1 MGLIWAN
8 CFAGV
13 DFAAC
18 GGRSEKLITL
28 CGRQGISLYN
38 IRPTVDGFTARLPA
52 RRYREVSRLA
62 RRCGTR
68 LRVRKRRGVLFRL
81 RAYRGRWGLVLAPL
95 VFAAAVHLLG
105 QSVWSIRYDGL
116 DAAARSR
123 VEQMLYSMDI
133 CEGTVLT
140 QEKLRL
146 AEKQLMDGDE
156 AFGWVSL
163 NFEKGRLVVE
173 ASPALQKPAIESND
187 PVDLVAA
194 ADGILLEVNAQEGF
208 AVKSVGQTVAAGD
221 VLVSAYK
228 PDPYEQPVESHAKGL
243 VVAAVKKTYQCVQPS
258 TYEVQALTGRVASS
272 CRLRLFGHTLELG
285 AQLPESEE
293 MRTVHRPLTVL
304 GFALPATIEERY
316 VPQREARQ
324 FHLTPDGA
332 RQYARF
338 ACLAQLYAE
347 FPDAEIIAE
356 SRQESWDGGTLTYT
370 MTVDF
375 KADIA
380 REKGG

>member
-13 DFAAC
+13 GFAAFD
-18 GGRSEKLITL
+18 GQSEKLITL
-28 CGRQGISLYN
+28 CNRQGIPLYAV
-38 IRPTVDGFTARLPA
+38 RPTADGFTAHLPA
-52 RRYREVSRLA
+52 RRYREASRLA

-68 LRVRKRRGVLFRL
+68 LRVRERRGVFFRL

-116 DAAARSR
+116 DAAARNQ

-133 CEGTVLT
+133 CEGAVLT

-194 ADGILLEVNAQEGF
+194 ADGILLEVNVQEGF

-258 TYEVQALTGRVASS
+258 TYEVQALTGRVVSS
-272 CRLRLFGHTLELG
+272 CRLRLFGYTLELG
-285 AQLPESEE
+285 AQLPEGGEV
-293 MRTVHRPLTVL
+293 RTVHRPLTVL

-356 SRQESWDGGTLTYT
+356 SRQESWDGGTLTYI

>member
-13 DFAAC
+13 EFTAS
-18 GGRSEKLITL
+18 GGGCEKLITL
-28 CGRQGISLYN
+28 CDRQGIPLYMV
-38 IRPTVDGFTARLPA
+38 RPEAAGFTARLPA
-52 RRYREVSRLA
+52 RRYREISRLA
-62 RRCGTR
+62 RRCGVR
-68 LRVRKRRGVLFRL
+68 LRVTERRGVYFRL
-81 RAYRGRWGLVLAPL
+81 RAYRGRWGLLLAPL
-95 VFAAAVHLLG
+95 VFIAAVHLLG
-105 QSVWSIRYDGL
+105 RSVWSIRYDGL
-116 DAAARSR
+116 DAAAREQ
-123 VEQMLYSMDI
+123 VEQTLYSMDI
-133 CEGTVLT
+133 CEGSVLN
-140 QEKLRL
+140 QEKLRA
-146 AEKQLMDGDE
+146 AEKQIMDTND

-163 NFEKGRLVVE
+163 NFEKGRLVAE
-173 ASPALQKPAIESND
+173 ASPALQKPAIESNE

-208 AVKSVGQTVAAGD
+208 AVKAVGQTVAEGD

-243 VVAAVKKTYQCVQPS
+243 VVAAVKKTYRCVQPS
-258 TYEVQALTGRVASS
+258 TYEVGALTGSIDSS
-272 CRLRLFGHTLELG
+272 FRLRMFGRTLELG
-285 AQLPESEE
+285 AQLPEGEE
-293 MRTVHRPLTVL
+293 VRTTHRPLTVL
-304 GFALPATIEERY
+304 GFALPATVEERY
-316 VPQREARQ
+316 LPQREARQ

-338 ACLAQLYAE
+338 ACLAQLYEE

-380 REKGG
+380 REKGR

>member
-1 MGLIWAN
+1 MGMIWAN
-8 CFAGV
+8 CFAGI
-13 DFAAC
+13 DFTAF

-28 CGRQGISLYN
+28 CGRQGIPLYN
-38 IRPTVDGFTARLPA
+38 VRPTADGFTAQLPA

-62 RRCGTR
+62 RHCGTR
-68 LRVRKRRGVLFRL
+68 LRVRERRGVLFRL

-116 DAAARSR
+116 DAATRSR
-123 VEQMLYSMDI
+123 VEQTLYSMDI
-133 CEGTVLT
+133 CEGAVLT

-173 ASPALQKPAIESND
+173 ASLALQKPAIESND

-194 ADGILLEVNAQEGF
+194 ADGILLEVNVQEGF

-272 CRLRLFGHTLELG
+272 CRLRLFGYTLELG
-285 AQLPESEE
+285 AQLPEGGEA
-293 MRTVHRPLTVL
+293 RTVHRPLTVL

>member
-13 DFAAC
+13 DFTAF

-28 CGRQGISLYN
+28 CGRQGIPLYN
-38 IRPTVDGFTARLPA
+38 IRPTEDGFTARLPA

-123 VEQMLYSMDI
+123 VEQVLYSMDI
-133 CEGTVLT
+133 CEGAVLT

-163 NFEKGRLVVE
+163 NFEKRRLVVE

-258 TYEVQALTGRVASS
+258 TYEVQALTGDVQSS
-272 CRLRLFGHTLELG
+272 YRLRLFGHTFELG
-285 AQLPESEE
+285 AQLPESEDV
-293 MRTVHRPLTVL
+293 RTVHRPLTVL

>member
-13 DFAAC
+13 DFAAS

-38 IRPTVDGFTARLPA
+38 VRPTTDGFTARLPA

-62 RRCGTR
+62 RHCGTR
-68 LRVRKRRGVLFRL
+68 LRVRERRGVLFRL

-293 MRTVHRPLTVL
+293 VRTVHRPLTVL

>member
-13 DFAAC
+13 DFTAF

-28 CGRQGISLYN
+28 CGRQGIPLYN
-38 IRPTVDGFTARLPA
+38 IRPTEDGFTARLPA

-123 VEQMLYSMDI
+123 VEQVLYSMDI
-133 CEGTVLT
+133 CEGAVLT

-258 TYEVQALTGRVASS
+258 TYEVQALTGDVQSS
-272 CRLRLFGHTLELG
+272 YRLRLFGHTFELG
-285 AQLPESEE
+285 AQLPESEDV
-293 MRTVHRPLTVL
+293 RTVHRPLTVL

>member
-13 DFAAC
+13 DFAAS

-28 CGRQGISLYN
+28 CGRQGISLYK

-62 RRCGTR
+62 RHCGTR
-68 LRVRKRRGVLFRL
+68 LRVRERRGVLFRL

-116 DAAARSR
+116 DAVARSR

-156 AFGWVSL
+156 AVGWVSL

-221 VLVSAYK
+221 VLVSAHK

-285 AQLPESEE
+285 AQLPEGGE

>member
-1 MGLIWAN
+1 MMGPIWAN
-8 CFAGV
+8 CFAGAE
-13 DFAAC
+13 FTAF
-18 GGRSEKLITL
+18 GGQYEKLITL
-28 CGRQGISLYN
+28 CGRQGVPLYR
-38 IRPTVDGFTARLPA
+38 IRPAQNGFTAQLPA
-52 RRYREVSRLA
+52 RRYRDLARLA
-62 RRCGTR
+62 RRCGVR
-68 LRVRKRRGVLFRL
+68 LRAGRRRGLFFRFK
-81 RAYRGRWGLVLAPL
+81 AYRGRWGLVLAPL

-105 QSVWSIRYDGL
+105 RGVWSIRYDGL
-116 DAAARSR
+116 DAAAQRQ
-123 VEQMLYSMDI
+123 VEQLLYSMDI
-133 CEGTVLT
+133 CEGAVLT

-146 AEKQLMDGDE
+146 AEKQIMDAND

-173 ASPALQKPAIESND
+173 ASAALQKPAIESND

-208 AVKSVGQTVAAGD
+208 AVKKVGQTVAAGE

-228 PDPYEQPVESHAKGL
+228 PDPYEQPVASHAKGL
-243 VVAAVKKTYQCVQPS
+243 VIAAVKRTYQCVQPS
-258 TYEVQALTGRVASS
+258 TYEVQALTGEIESS
-272 CRLRLFGHTLELG
+272 TCLRLFGRTLELG
-285 AQLPESEE
+285 PQLPEEE
-293 MRTVHRPLTVL
+293 ARVTHHQLSVL
-304 GFALPATIEERY
+304 GFALPATVEERY
-316 VPQREARQ
+316 IPRREARQ

-338 ACLAQLYAE
+338 ACLAQLYEE
-347 FPDAEIIAE
+347 FPDAQIIAE

>member
-13 DFAAC
+13 DFAAF
-18 GGRSEKLITL
+18 GGQYEKLITL
-28 CGRQGISLYN
+28 CGRQGISLYGV
-38 IRPTVDGFTARLPA
+38 RPTANGFSARLPA

-81 RAYRGRWGLVLAPL
+81 RAYRGRWGLLFAPL

-116 DAAARSR
+116 DAAARNR
-123 VEQMLYSMDI
+123 VEQVLYSMDI
-133 CEGTVLT
+133 CEGAVLT

-146 AEKQLMDGDE
+146 AEKQLMDGDG

-173 ASPALQKPAIESND
+173 ASPALQKPAIEPND

-208 AVKSVGQTVAAGD
+208 AVKSVGQTVAAGE

-258 TYEVQALTGRVASS
+258 TYEVQALTGGVQSS
-272 CRLRLFGHTLELG
+272 YRLRLFGRTLELG
-285 AQLPESEE
+285 AQLPEGEDV
-293 MRTVHRPLTVL
+293 RTVHRPLTVL

-324 FHLTPDGA
+324 FHLSPDGA

>member
-13 DFAAC
+13 DFTAF

-28 CGRQGISLYN
+28 CGRQGVPLYN
-38 IRPTVDGFTARLPA
+38 IRPTADGFTARLPA

-68 LRVRKRRGVLFRL
+68 LRVRERRGVFFRL

-123 VEQMLYSMDI
+123 VEQVLYSMDI
-133 CEGTVLT
+133 CEGAVLT

-194 ADGILLEVNAQEGF
+194 ADGILLEVNVQEGF

-272 CRLRLFGHTLELG
+272 CRLRLFGHTFELG
-285 AQLPESEE
+285 AQLPESEDV
-293 MRTVHRPLTVL
+293 RTVHRPLTVL

>member
-13 DFAAC
+13 DFAAS

-38 IRPTVDGFTARLPA
+38 VCPTTDGFTARLPA

-62 RRCGTR
+62 RHCGTR
-68 LRVRKRRGVLFRL
+68 LRVRERRGVLFRL
-81 RAYRGRWGLVLAPL
+81 RAYLGRWGLVLAPL

-194 ADGILLEVNAQEGF
+194 
-208 AVKSVGQTVAAGD
+208 
-221 VLVSAYK
+221 
-228 PDPYEQPVESHAKGL
+228 
-243 VVAAVKKTYQCVQPS
+243 VKKTYQCVQPS

-293 MRTVHRPLTVL
+293 VRTVHRPLTVL

>member
-28 CGRQGISLYN
+28 CGHQGISLYN

-116 DAAARSR
+116 DAVARSR

-221 VLVSAYK
+221 VLVSAHK

-285 AQLPESEE
+285 AQLPEGGE

>member
-13 DFAAC
+13 DFAAS

-38 IRPTVDGFTARLPA
+38 IRPTADGFTARLAA

-123 VEQMLYSMDI
+123 VEQTLYSMDI
-133 CEGTVLT
+133 CEGAVLT

-194 ADGILLEVNAQEGF
+194 ADGILLEVNVQEGF

-258 TYEVQALTGRVASS
+258 TYEVQALTGRVVSS
-272 CRLRLFGHTLELG
+272 CRLRLFGYTLELG
-285 AQLPESEE
+285 AQLPEGGEV
-293 MRTVHRPLTVL
+293 RTVHRPLTVL

-356 SRQESWDGGTLTYT
+356 SRQESWDGGTLTYI

>member
-28 CGRQGISLYN
+28 CGHQGISLYN

-116 DAAARSR
+116 DAVARSR

-194 ADGILLEVNAQEGF
+194 ADGIVLELNVQEGF
-208 AVKSVGQTVAAGD
+208 AAKGVGQTVAAGD

-228 PDPYEQPVESHAKGL
+228 PDPYEEPVASHAKGL

-258 TYEVQALTGRVASS
+258 TYETETLTGGIESS
-272 CRLRLFGHTLELG
+272 YRLRLFGRTLELG
-285 AQLPESEE
+285 PQLPESDDV
-293 MRTVHRPLTVL
+293 RVTHRPLTVL
-304 GFALPATIEERY
+304 GFALPATVEERY
-316 VPQREARQ
+316 VPQRQTRQ

-356 SRQESWDGGTLTYT
+356 SRREDWDGGTLTYT

>member
-1 MGLIWAN
+1 M
-8 CFAGV
+8 
-13 DFAAC
+13 
-18 GGRSEKLITL
+18 
-28 CGRQGISLYN
+28 
-38 IRPTVDGFTARLPA
+38 
-52 RRYREVSRLA
+52 
-62 RRCGTR
+62 
-68 LRVRKRRGVLFRL
+68 LFRL

-95 VFAAAVHLLG
+95 VFAAVVHLLG
-105 QSVWSIRYDGL
+105 RSVWSIRYDGL
-116 DAAARSR
+116 DAATRSR
-123 VEQMLYSMDI
+123 VEQTLYSMDI
-133 CEGTVLT
+133 CEGAVLT

-194 ADGILLEVNAQEGF
+194 ADGILLEVNVQEGF

-258 TYEVQALTGRVASS
+258 TYEVQALTGRVAGS

-285 AQLPESEE
+285 VQLPEGGEV
-293 MRTVHRPLTVL
+293 RTVHRQLTVL

-324 FHLTPDGA
+324 FHLSPDGA

>member
-1 MGLIWAN
+1 MGMFWAK
-8 CFAGV
+8 CFAEV
-13 DFAAC
+13 EFTAS
-18 GGRSEKLITL
+18 GGCYEKLITL
-28 CGRQGISLYN
+28 CFRQGIPLYGVN
-38 IRPTVDGFTARLPA
+38 PLPDGFAARLPA

-68 LRVRKRRGVLFRL
+68 LRVRQRRGLLFRL
-81 RAYRGRWGLVLAPL
+81 WAFRGRWGLFLAPL
-95 VFAAAVHLLG
+95 IFAAAVHLLG
-105 QSVWSIRYDGL
+105 QSVWAIRYDGL
-116 DAAARSR
+116 DAAAQNRM
-123 VEQMLYSMDI
+123 EQKLYSMDI
-133 CEGTVLT
+133 CEGAVLT

-146 AEKQLMDGDE
+146 TEKQLMEADD

-173 ASPALQKPAIESND
+173 ASPALQKPVIEPND

-208 AVKSVGQTVAAGD
+208 AAKAVGQTVATGD

-258 TYEVQALTGRVASS
+258 TYEVEALTGDVASS
-272 CRLRLFGHTLELG
+272 YRLRLFGHTLELG
-285 AQLPESEE
+285 AQLPEGEE
-293 MRTVHRPLTVL
+293 VRTVHSPFTLL
-304 GFALPATIEERY
+304 EFALPATIEERY
-316 VPQREARQ
+316 LPQREARQ
-324 FHLTPDGA
+324 FHLSPDGA

>member
-13 DFAAC
+13 DFAAS

-28 CGRQGISLYN
+28 CGRQGIPLYN
-38 IRPTVDGFTARLPA
+38 IRPTADGFTARLPA

-133 CEGTVLT
+133 CEGAVLT

-187 PVDLVAA
+187 PVELVAA

-243 VVAAVKKTYQCVQPS
+243 VVAAVKKTYRSVQPS
-258 TYEVQALTGRVASS
+258 TYEVQALTGKVASS
-272 CRLRLFGHTLELG
+272 FRLRLFGRTLELG
-285 AQLPESEE
+285 AQLPEGEE
-293 MRTVHRPLTVL
+293 VRTVHRPLTVL

-324 FHLTPDGA
+324 FHLSPDGA

>member
-13 DFAAC
+13 DFAAF
-18 GGRSEKLITL
+18 GGRSEKFITL
-28 CGRQGISLYN
+28 CGRQGIPLYN
-38 IRPTVDGFTARLPA
+38 IRPTADGFTARLPA

-62 RRCGTR
+62 RHCGTR
-68 LRVRKRRGVLFRL
+68 LRVRERRGVLFRL

-133 CEGTVLT
+133 CEGAVLT

-194 ADGILLEVNAQEGF
+194 ADGILLEVNVQEGF

-258 TYEVQALTGRVASS
+258 TYEVQALTGRVAGS
-272 CRLRLFGHTLELG
+272 CRLRLFGYTLELG
-285 AQLPESEE
+285 AQLPEGGEV
-293 MRTVHRPLTVL
+293 RTVHRPLTVL

>member
-1 MGLIWAN
+1 MGQIWAN

-13 DFAAC
+13 EFTAS
-18 GGRSEKLITL
+18 GGQYEKLITL
-28 CGRQGISLYN
+28 CGRQGISLYR
-38 IRPTVDGFTARLPA
+38 ICPTSNGFSARLPA
-52 RRYREVSRLA
+52 RRYRAVARLA

-68 LRVRKRRGVLFRL
+68 LRVCRRQGLLFRF
-81 RAYRGRWGLVLAPL
+81 RAYRGRWGLLLAPL

-105 QSVWSIRYDGL
+105 QGVWSIRYDGL
-116 DAAARSR
+116 DTAASR
-123 VEQMLYSMDI
+123 QVEQLLYSMDI
-133 CEGTVLT
+133 YEGAVLT

-146 AEKQLMDGDE
+146 AEKQIMDADD

-173 ASPALQKPAIESND
+173 ASPALQKPTIEPND

-208 AVKSVGQTVAAGD
+208 AVKEVGQTVAAGE

-228 PDPYEQPVESHAKGL
+228 PDPYDQPVASHAKGL
-243 VVAAVKKTYQCVQPS
+243 VIAAVKKTYQCVQPS
-258 TYEVQALTGRVASS
+258 TYEVQALTGKVESS
-272 CRLRLFGHTLELG
+272 CRLRLFGRTVELG
-285 AQLPESEE
+285 PQLPEEKARVAHHQLS
-293 MRTVHRPLTVL
+293 VF
-304 GFALPATIEERY
+304 GFALPVTVEERY
-316 VPQREARQ
+316 IPQREARQ

-338 ACLAQLYAE
+338 ACLGQLYAE

-380 REKGG
+380 RGKDG

>member
-13 DFAAC
+13 DFTAF

-28 CGRQGISLYN
+28 CSRQGVPLYN
-38 IRPTVDGFTARLPA
+38 IRPTADGFTARLAA

-68 LRVRKRRGVLFRL
+68 LRVRERRGVLFRL

-133 CEGTVLT
+133 CEGAVLT

-187 PVDLVAA
+187 PVELVAA
-194 ADGILLEVNAQEGF
+194 ADGILLEVNVQEGF

-258 TYEVQALTGRVASS
+258 KIGRAHV
-272 CRLRLFGHTLELG
+272 
-285 AQLPESEE
+285 
-293 MRTVHRPLTVL
+293 
-304 GFALPATIEERY
+304 
-316 VPQREARQ
+316 
-324 FHLTPDGA
+324 
-332 RQYARF
+332 
-338 ACLAQLYAE
+338 
-347 FPDAEIIAE
+347 
-356 SRQESWDGGTLTYT
+356 
-370 MTVDF
+370 
-375 KADIA
+375 
-380 REKGG
+380 

>member
-13 DFAAC
+13 DFAAS

-28 CGRQGISLYN
+28 CGYQGISLYN

-62 RRCGTR
+62 RHCGTR
-68 LRVRKRRGVLFRL
+68 LRVRERRGVLFRL

-116 DAAARSR
+116 DAVARSR

-221 VLVSAYK
+221 VLVSAHK

-272 CRLRLFGHTLELG
+272 CRLRLFGHTLELR
-285 AQLPESEE
+285 AQLPEGGE

>member
-13 DFAAC
+13 DFAAS

-28 CGRQGISLYN
+28 CGRQGVSLYN
-38 IRPTVDGFTARLPA
+38 IRPTADGFTARLPA

-62 RRCGTR
+62 RHCGTR
-68 LRVRKRRGVLFRL
+68 LRVRERRGVLFRL

-133 CEGTVLT
+133 CEGAVLT

-293 MRTVHRPLTVL
+293 VHTVHRPLTVL

-324 FHLTPDGA
+324 FHLSPDGA

>member
-13 DFAAC
+13 DFAAS

-28 CGRQGISLYN
+28 CGRQGIQLYN
-38 IRPTVDGFTARLPA
+38 VRPTADGFTARLPA

-105 QSVWSIRYDGL
+105 RSVWSIRYDGL
-116 DAAARSR
+116 DAATRSR
-123 VEQMLYSMDI
+123 VEQTLYSMDI
-133 CEGTVLT
+133 CEGAVLT

-194 ADGILLEVNAQEGF
+194 ADGILLEVNVQEGF

-285 AQLPESEE
+285 AQLPEGGEV
-293 MRTVHRPLTVL
+293 RTVHRPLTVL

>member
-38 IRPTVDGFTARLPA
+38 IRPTADGFTARLAA

-68 LRVRKRRGVLFRL
+68 LRVRERRGALFRL

-105 QSVWSIRYDGL
+105 RSVWSIRYDGL

-133 CEGTVLT
+133 CEGAVLT

-228 PDPYEQPVESHAKGL
+228 PDPSAQPVESHAQGL

-272 CRLRLFGHTLELG
+272 CRLRLFGYTLELG
-285 AQLPESEE
+285 AQLPEGEE
-293 MRTVHRPLTVL
+293 VRTVHRPLTVL

>member
-13 DFAAC
+13 DFTAF

-28 CGRQGISLYN
+28 CGRQGVPLYN
-38 IRPTVDGFTARLPA
+38 IRPTADGFTARLPA

-68 LRVRKRRGVLFRL
+68 LRVRERRGVFFRL

-123 VEQMLYSMDI
+123 VEQVLYSMDI
-133 CEGTVLT
+133 CEGAVLT

-194 ADGILLEVNAQEGF
+194 ADGILLEVNVQEGF

-272 CRLRLFGHTLELG
+272 CRLRLFGHTFELG
-285 AQLPESEE
+285 AQLPESEDV
-293 MRTVHRPLTVL
+293 RTVHRPLTVL

-324 FHLTPDGA
+324 FHLSPDGA

>member
-13 DFAAC
+13 DFAAS

-28 CGRQGISLYN
+28 CGYQGISLYN

-62 RRCGTR
+62 RHCGTR
-68 LRVRKRRGVLFRL
+68 LRVRERRGVLFRL

-116 DAAARSR
+116 DAVARSR

-258 TYEVQALTGRVASS
+258 TYEVQALTGRVTSS

-285 AQLPESEE
+285 AQLPEGEE
-293 MRTVHRPLTVL
+293 VRTVHRPLTVL

-324 FHLTPDGA
+324 FHLSPDGA

-375 KADIA
+375 KANIA

>member
-28 CGRQGISLYN
+28 CGRQGVPLYN
-38 IRPTVDGFTARLPA
+38 IRPTADGFTARLPA

-62 RRCGTR
+62 RHCGTR
-68 LRVRKRRGVLFRL
+68 LRVRERRGVLFRL

-123 VEQMLYSMDI
+123 VEQVLYSMDI
-133 CEGTVLT
+133 CEGAVLT

-228 PDPYEQPVESHAKGL
+228 SDPYEQPVESHAKGL

-258 TYEVQALTGRVASS
+258 TYEVQALTGRVAGS
-272 CRLRLFGHTLELG
+272 CRLRLFGHTFELG
-285 AQLPESEE
+285 AQLPESEDV
-293 MRTVHRPLTVL
+293 RTVHRPLTVL

-316 VPQREARQ
+316 APEREARQ
-324 FHLTPDGA
+324 FHLSPDGA

>member
-13 DFAAC
+13 DFAAS

-28 CGRQGISLYN
+28 CGRQGISLYK

-62 RRCGTR
+62 RHCGTR
-68 LRVRKRRGVLFRL
+68 LRVRERRGVLFRL

-123 VEQMLYSMDI
+123 VEQTLYSMDI
-133 CEGTVLT
+133 CEGAVLT

-258 TYEVQALTGRVASS
+258 TYEVQALTGWVASS

-285 AQLPESEE
+285 AQLPEGGEV
-293 MRTVHRPLTVL
+293 RTVHRPLTVL

-370 MTVDF
+370 RTVDF

>member
-38 IRPTVDGFTARLPA
+38 ARPTTDGFTARLPA

-62 RRCGTR
+62 RHCGTR
-68 LRVRKRRGVLFRL
+68 LRVRERRGVLFRL

-123 VEQMLYSMDI
+123 VEQVLYSMDI
-133 CEGTVLT
+133 CEGAVLT

-221 VLVSAYK
+221 VLVSAHK

-293 MRTVHRPLTVL
+293 VRTVHRPLTVL
-304 GFALPATIEERY
+304 GFALPATIEEQY

>member
-13 DFAAC
+13 DFTAF

-28 CGRQGISLYN
+28 CGRQGVPLYN
-38 IRPTVDGFTARLPA
+38 IRPTADGFTARLPA

-68 LRVRKRRGVLFRL
+68 LRVRERRGVFFRL

-123 VEQMLYSMDI
+123 VEQVLYSMDI
-133 CEGTVLT
+133 CEGAVLT

-194 ADGILLEVNAQEGF
+194 ADGILLEVNVQEGF

-243 VVAAVKKTYQCVQPS
+243 VVAAVKKTYRCVQPS
-258 TYEVQALTGRVASS
+258 TYEVQALTGDVQSS
-272 CRLRLFGHTLELG
+272 YRLRLFGHTFELG
-285 AQLPESEE
+285 AQLPEGGEV
-293 MRTVHRPLTVL
+293 RTVHRPLTVL

>member
-13 DFAAC
+13 EFAAS
-18 GGRSEKLITL
+18 GGRGEKLITL
-28 CGRQGISLYN
+28 CVRQGIPLYGVC
-38 IRPTVDGFTARLPA
+38 PTADGFTARLPA
-52 RRYREVSRLA
+52 RRYRELSRLA

-68 LRVRKRRGVLFRL
+68 LRVRKRRGLWFRL
-81 RAYRGRWGLVLAPL
+81 RRYRGRWGLLLAPL
-95 VFAAAVHLLG
+95 VFAAAVHFLG
-105 QSVWSIRYDGL
+105 QGVWAVRYDGL

-123 VEQMLYSMDI
+123 VEQLLYSMDI
-133 CEGTVLT
+133 CEGAVLT

-146 AEKQLMDGDE
+146 AEKRLMDEGAE
-156 AFGWVSL
+156 FGWVSL

-173 ASPALQKPAIESND
+173 ASPALQKPAIEADD

-194 ADGILLEVNAQEGF
+194 ADGILLEVNVQEGF
-208 AVKSVGQTVAAGD
+208 AAKAVGQTVAAGD
-221 VLVSAYK
+221 VLVSARK
-228 PDPYEQPVESHAKGL
+228 PDPYEQPVESHAKGT
-243 VVAAVKKTYQCVQPS
+243 VVAAVKKTYQCEQPS
-258 TYEVQALTGRVASS
+258 TYEVQALTGSVQSS
-272 CRLRLFGHTLELG
+272 YRLRLFGRTLELG
-285 AQLPESEE
+285 AQLPEGEE
-293 MRTVHRPLTVL
+293 VRTVHRPLTLL
-304 GFALPATIEERY
+304 GFALPATLEERY
-316 VPQREARQ
+316 VAQKEARQ
-324 FHLTPDGA
+324 FHLSPDGA

-356 SRQESWDGGTLTYT
+356 SRQESWEGGTLTYT

>member
-13 DFAAC
+13 DFAAS

-28 CGRQGISLYN
+28 CGRQGISLYK

-105 QSVWSIRYDGL
+105 QSVWSIRYDRL

-123 VEQMLYSMDI
+123 VEQVLYSMDI
-133 CEGTVLT
+133 CEGAVLT

-173 ASPALQKPAIESND
+173 ASSALQKPAIESND

-221 VLVSAYK
+221 VLVSAHK

-285 AQLPESEE
+285 AQLPEGGEV
-293 MRTVHRPLTVL
+293 RTVHRPLTVL

>member
-1 MGLIWAN
+1 MGLFWAN

-13 DFAAC
+13 DFAAS

-28 CGRQGISLYN
+28 CGRQGIPLYN
-38 IRPTVDGFTARLPA
+38 IRPTADGFTARLPA

-62 RRCGTR
+62 RHCGTR
-68 LRVRKRRGVLFRL
+68 LRVRERRGVLFRL
-81 RAYRGRWGLVLAPL
+81 RAYQGRWGLVLAPL

-133 CEGTVLT
+133 CEGAVLT

-173 ASPALQKPAIESND
+173 ASPALQKPVIESND

-258 TYEVQALTGRVASS
+258 TYEVQALTGKVASS
-272 CRLRLFGHTLELG
+272 FRLRLFGRTLELG
-285 AQLPESEE
+285 AQLPEGGEV
-293 MRTVHRPLTVL
+293 RTVHRPLTVL

-324 FHLTPDGA
+324 FHLSPDGT

>member
-1 MGLIWAN
+1 MGQIWAN

-13 DFAAC
+13 DFAAS
-18 GGRSEKLITL
+18 GGRVEKLITL
-28 CGRQGISLYN
+28 CGRQGIPLYGV
-38 IRPTVDGFTARLPA
+38 RPTAAGFTACLPA
-52 RRYREVSRLA
+52 RRYREAARLA
-62 RRCGTR
+62 RRCGVR
-68 LRVRKRRGVLFRL
+68 LRVRKKRGVLFRL
-81 RAYRGRWGLVLAPL
+81 RAYRGRWGLFLAPL
-95 VFAAAVHLLG
+95 VFAASVRLLE
-105 QSVWSIRYDGL
+105 QSVWAIRYDGL
-116 DAAARSR
+116 DAVASSR
-123 VEQMLYSMDI
+123 VEQALYSMDI
-133 CEGTVLT
+133 CEGAVLT

-146 AEKQLMDGDE
+146 AEKQLMDGNEDL
-156 AFGWVSL
+156 GWVSL

-173 ASPALQKPAIESND
+173 ASPALQKPDIEPND

-194 ADGILLEVNAQEGF
+194 ADGILLEVNTQEGF
-208 AVKSVGQTVAAGD
+208 AVKSVGQTVAAGE

-258 TYEVQALTGRVASS
+258 TYEAQALTGGVASS

-285 AQLPESEE
+285 AQLPEGEE
-293 MRTVHRPLTVL
+293 VGAVHRPLTVL

-316 VPQREARQ
+316 LPKREARQ

-338 ACLAQLYAE
+338 ACLARLYGE

-380 REKGG
+380 RKKAG